1 MITVNIDEKLKAYE
15 VCETREHVRLSWV
28 HTLGLPEN
36 GLFLG
41 KTFEEFYQF
50 LSFLDF
56 QNWDT
61 VQAKYVGEV
70 GKFNCCYVYVFDV
83 YGVEWEIPTIFFRRV
98 SHDEALR
105 INTSDEQIAPIEE
118 LLEAYPKNVLE
129 EANDILGGNRQ
140 ADYGDAVKNFENIA
154 KVASILADKQLDA
167 EDCCKVL
174 MAVKICRE
182 GFKHKRDNLVD
193 LAAYADI
200 LNQICDKQY

>member
-1 MITVNIDEKLKAYE
+1 MITVNINETLKAYE
-15 VCETREHVRLSWV
+15 VCETREHVRLSWI

-56 QNWDT
+56 QNFDT
-61 VQAKYVGEV
+61 EVAKFVGKVGE
-70 GKFNCCYVYVFDV
+70 FNSCWVYVFDV
-83 YGVEWEIPTIFFRRV
+83 YGVEWEIPTMFFRRV
-98 SHDEALR
+98 SQDEAVR

-129 EANDILGGNRQ
+129 EANEILGGNRQ

-200 LNQICDKQY
+200 LNQICDTRY